1 MADGVQFRQSAAE
14 KGAMLGRSALGGGH
28 EVNPDQGMRTC
39 HSFVDGQYKQLKLLE
54 CDEDDVVWELS
65 PMTHDKDVVGL
76 ANSFLNNRYRAD
88 M

>member
-1 MADGVQFRQSAAE
+1 MADGVKFRQSAAE

-28 EVNPDQGMRTC
+28 EVNPYQSMRTC
-39 HSFVDGQYKQLKLLE
+39 HSFINGQYKQLELLE
-54 CDEDDVVWELS
+54 RDEDDVVWELS